1 MTPTT
6 ARPAAAPLVR
16 TPSRRTTRRTTRRTI
31 RRFAPGSVRE
41 AGRRSMY
48 ALIALPLGL
57 LSIGLVLGGRPA
69 RAARLRLA
77 AARRFLDTE
86 SDERTGPPYPG
97 ALRVLRDGVLDVA
110 LGIPTLVLA
119 GYAYGNTLRN
129 LTYPIW
135 YGDTD
140 YHDAWGGPTLAG
152 VWAVHAIGGLAFFA
166 VCLCLIKA
174 LTDVQANAARRT
186 FGPPA

>member
-1 MTPTT
+1 MTSTT
-6 ARPAAAPLVR
+6 ARPAAATLAR
-16 TPSRRTTRRTTRRTI
+16 TPSRRTTRRTI
-31 RRFAPGSVRE
+31 RRFAPGSARE
-41 AGRRSMY
+41 AGRRSLY

-57 LSIGLVLGGRPA
+57 LSIGLVLAGRPA

-86 SDERTGPPYPG
+86 SDERTGRTGPG
-97 ALRVLRDGVLDVA
+97 TLRVLRDGVLDTA

-174 LTDVQANAARRT
+174 LTDVQATVARRT
-186 FGPPA
+186 FGPRT

>member
-1 MTPTT
+1 MTSTT
-6 ARPAAAPLVR
+6 AHPAAATLAR
-16 TPSRRTTRRTTRRTI
+16 SPSRRTTRRTI

-69 RAARLRLA
+69 RAARVRLA
-77 AARRFLDTE
+77 AARRFLDTK
-86 SDERTGPPYPG
+86 SDETTGRPG
-97 ALRVLRDGVLDVA
+97 PGPLRVLRDGVLDAA
-110 LGIPTLVLA
+110 LGIPTLILA

-152 VWAVHAIGGLAFFA
+152 VWTVHAIGGLAFFA

-174 LTDVQANAARRT
+174 LTDVPATVARRT
-186 FGPPA
+186 FGPRT